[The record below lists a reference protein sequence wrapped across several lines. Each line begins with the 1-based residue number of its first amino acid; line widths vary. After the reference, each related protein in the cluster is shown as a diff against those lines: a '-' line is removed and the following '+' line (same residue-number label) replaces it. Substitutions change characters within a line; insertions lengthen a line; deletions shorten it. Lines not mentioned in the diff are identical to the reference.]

1 MGNFQLQ
8 LSTKHK
14 KQSFELSTK
23 PNIMKRSTKKW
34 ALAFMSGVVLL
45 TFACKKDEPIP
56 SPTPIDNGG
65 LESFSSVKEFRS
77 SKAPQAVSFMIQA
90 QTGGTYTTQK
100 GSVITIPANA
110 FINASGQLVTGS
122 VQVRF
127 KEVFSKAEMIY
138 SGILPVSNGNVLES
152 GGEYF
157 IEAIQNGAQLRVADN
172 VQLQVKIPA
181 QAQGQGMLLFFADP
195 KEEVDSLNW
204 NLVDSSSTGSNFS
217 FSSSDN
223 SYNIN
228 LDSTGWGNID
238 QFNNTAQYFDI
249 QFNLTGLSG
258 LNNSNTNAYAIFKN
272 QNTVWPT
279 GSFNGI
285 NNSIIQESHLADV
298 PMNVLVISVVNSQ
311 LYYGLLDVTPQ
322 QGVNYTIPMLATT
335 SANLDQIINGLP

>member
-1 MGNFQLQ
+1 
-8 LSTKHK
+8 
-14 KQSFELSTK
+14 
-23 PNIMKRSTKKW
+23 MKRSTKNW
-34 ALAFMSGVVLL
+34 ALGLMSGVVLL
-45 TFACKKDEPIP
+45 AFACKKEEPTPTP
-56 SPTPIDNGG
+56 SPSPIDNGG

-90 QTGGTYTTQK
+90 QTGGTFTTQK

-110 FINASGQLVTGS
+110 FIDANGQVVTGN

-172 VQLQVKIPA
+172 AMIQVNIPA
-181 QAQGQGMLLFFADP
+181 QAVGQGMMLFFADP
-195 KEEVDSLNW
+195 KEDVDTLNW
-204 NLVDSSSTGSNFS
+204 NVVDSSSTGSNFT
-217 FSSSDN
+217 FSSTDN

-249 QFNLTGLSG
+249 QFNLTGLTG
-258 LNNSNTNAYAIFKN
+258 LNNGNTQAYAVFKN

-285 NNSIIQESHLADV
+285 NNSIINENHLADV

-322 QGVNYTIPMLATT
+322 QGIDYDIPMQATT
-335 SANLDQIINGLP
+335 AANLDQIITNLP